1 MCNYLTRGMK
11 LALVLI
17 ATKCCGLQKVYIDFK
32 RWNMLMAGRA
42 IVCWTTMVWML
53 RLKPLTIRRMYTFCK
68 NLLLATDTYR
78 ASAWP
83 RRAVFILTELFC
95 FSFSEVSV
103 REQWLQAQ
111 SGPLG
116 FCLFSPCFFLAFI
129 QRRTSHHN
137 CPQPIQ
143 DEFNSKYS
151 APKTHPCHFHQ
162 RRHASSDRLAFH
174 WKHQKPD
181 RCFPC
186 QVCQP
191 IPGSTWVGTNP
202 ALLGTG
208 RALDLLA
215 AWVIKILKREN
226 QTKIKK

>member
-1 MCNYLTRGMK
+1 MCNYLTRGME

-68 NLLLATDTYR
+68 NLLLAIDTYR

-137 CPQPIQ
+137 SPQPIQ

-162 RRHASSDRLAFH
+162 RRHASSDRSISISLEASEARQVLSMPGMPAHTRQYMGGYKSSPFR
-174 WKHQKPD
+174 D
-181 RCFPC
+181 R
-186 QVCQP
+186 QSSWP
-191 IPGSTWVGTNP
+191 IGCMGH
-202 ALLGTG
+202 
-208 RALDLLA
+208 
-215 AWVIKILKREN
+215 
-226 QTKIKK
+226 